1 MRRPSIPAR
10 VKDCIFYY
18 YAKLVIAPAAGEKGN
33 YRFVMDRYKRLR
45 SGSLLLSSFD
55 RELDVLR
62 EASGC
67 AFCGQSTDLQPT
79 TVVPSDRGGPMGIH
93 NTVMACQSCMSGRGG
108 EDLVVWWLSRP
119 GENLDT
125 LPRLPIGLYLKI
137 AFEMHQVNFS
147 LDSQCERLWDLFP
160 KIESR

>member
-10 VKDCIFYY
+10 VSDCIFYY
-18 YAKLVIAPAAGEKGN
+18 YAKLVIAPAAGEAGN

-45 SGSLLLSSFD
+45 SGALLLSGFD
-55 RELDVLR
+55 HELERLR
-62 EASGC
+62 EAPGC
-67 AFCGQSTDLQPT
+67 AFCQNRGNLGPT
-79 TVVPSDRGGPMGIH
+79 WVVPRERGGPVGIH
-93 NTVMACQSCMSGRGG
+93 NTVMACARCVQDRGK
-108 EDLVVWWLSRP
+108 EDLVAWWLSRP

-147 LDSQCERLWDLFP
+147 LGGPCERLWELFP
-160 KIESR
+160 KS